1 MRAWWVTTAVALAV
15 GCGFTPEPSKM
26 DDGAGGATDAG
37 AAGRGDAN
45 PGAPAS
51 DAQAPPPPADAGAA
65 PDAGPAE
72 PPCDTPQP
80 LVDCARGS
88 AHATCAELGDGQPRP
103 WCTPDEGTA
112 PPTCLWFDSCPAA
125 GFEVP
130 CAVADDAADCMIGPL
145 GERWGAAPWD
155 ASRAMNLT
163 VAQGPA
169 PDLAPDLICA
179 GCLIGG
185 AEAACFPDAQCDV
198 DRPLALERRP
208 AGEDDAGWGDDGLL
222 RLAFAPEGAA
232 RLLVLEV
239 ALDAGTARGC
249 LVPEGADAP
258 ADAEP
263 VCATEGTV
271 RLTDL
276 TLDARGEADLV
287 FPPFARF
294 EDGVEVE
301 GLTIHV
307 AF

>member
-1 MRAWWVTTAVALAV
+1 VRGWWVTTAVVLAI

-26 DDGAGGATDAG
+26 DDVAGGPADGG
-37 AAGRGDAN
+37 AAGRSDAS
-45 PGAPAS
+45 PGAA

-65 PDAGPAE
+65 ADAGVGE
-72 PPCDTPQP
+72 PPCQQPQP
-80 LVDCARGS
+80 LVECARGS
-88 AHATCAELGDGQPRP
+88 THATCAEPGVDAPQP

-130 CAVADDAADCMIGPL
+130 CAVVDDAAECPIGPL

-155 ASRAMNLT
+155 AERAMTLT
-163 VAQGPA
+163 VEQGPA
-169 PDLAPDLICA
+169 PDVAPTLDCA
-179 GCLIGG
+179 GCRGDG
-185 AEAACFPDAQCDV
+185 ADAPCFPDVLCDV
-198 DRPLALERRP
+198 DRPEALARRP
-208 AGEDDAGWGDDGLL
+208 AEDDAAWGPDGLL
-222 RLAFAPEGAA
+222 RLAFDAEGAA

-239 ALDAGTARGC
+239 DLDAGTARGC
-249 LVPEGADAP
+249 LVPRGAEAP

-276 TLDARGEADLV
+276 TLDAQGDADLV
-287 FPPFARF
+287 FPAFERF

-301 GLTIHV
+301 GLTIQV

>member
-26 DDGAGGATDAG
+26 DDGAGDLPDGG
-37 AAGRGDAN
+37 AAGRGDAGQ
-45 PGAPAS
+45 GAPAS

-65 PDAGPAE
+65 PDAGPGE
-72 PPCDTPQP
+72 PPCAAPQP

-88 AHATCAELGDGQPRP
+88 AHATCAEPGIGEPGP
-103 WCTPDEGTA
+103 WCTPAEGTA
-112 PPTCLWFDSCPAA
+112 PPSCLWFDSCPAA

-130 CAVADDAADCMIGPL
+130 CAVVDDAADCAIGPL
-145 GERWGAAPWD
+145 GERWGAMPWD
-155 ASRAMNLT
+155 AERAMTLT

-169 PDLAPDLICA
+169 PDVAPDLTCA
-179 GCLIGG
+179 GCRVDG
-185 AEAACFPDAQCDV
+185 ADAPCFPDVLCDV
-198 DRPLALERRP
+198 DRPTELERRP
-208 AGEDDAGWGDDGLL
+208 AADDAAWGDDGLL
-222 RLAFAPEGAA
+222 RLAFESEGAS

-239 ALDAGTARGC
+239 DLGAGTARGC
-249 LVPEGADAP
+249 LVALGADAP

-276 TLDARGEADLV
+276 TLDAQGEADLV
-287 FPPFARF
+287 FPPFERF
-294 EDGVEVE
+294 EDAAEVF

-307 AF
+307 TF